1 MDPEI
6 NNLVRTFFAEVSDF
20 EILMFSLQGGLEQPT
35 FGLSAEPASRL
46 RHNSSKRC
54 VGWFFMHHSSFVLW
68 EKFIF
73 ESLKLI

>member
-20 EILMFSLQGGLEQPT
+20 EILMFSLQGGLEPPT

-46 RHNSSKRC
+46 RHKSSKRC
-54 VGWFFMHHSSFVLW
+54 VG
-68 EKFIF
+68 
-73 ESLKLI
+73 